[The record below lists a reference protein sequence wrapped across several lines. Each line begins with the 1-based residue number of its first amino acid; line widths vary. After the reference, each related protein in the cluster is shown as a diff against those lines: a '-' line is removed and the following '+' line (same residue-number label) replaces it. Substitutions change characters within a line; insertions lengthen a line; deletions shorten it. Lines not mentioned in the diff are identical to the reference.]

1 MKLTLDQ
8 LYQACHWLAKIGRE
22 LERQHDWVI
31 DRLVLEIDKKRKAEL
46 GSFQEDYRNEG
57 KE

>member
-31 DRLVLEIDKKRKAEL
+31 DRLVLEIDKKRKAEM
-46 GSFQEDYRNEG
+46 GSFQEDEG